1 MANFWAEQAIFT
13 SLTRR
18 GRAGYHVVARS
29 PGLSESDTTSLATWS
44 PSHGGLIV
52 DSANRT
58 SVNFHPMPG
67 GRFALSR
74 SIAGPAE
81 YSGRGGRQL
90 YTHALIIDP
99 IALRSVADHPLT
111 LYRAVVPLGYFHYR
125 ADPEPRLAPVRLPS
139 TYPQLEN
146 SAWAE
151 RARALGLVGLDRLG
165 SRLGSGESIQIAH
178 PGDRTALAECLFGL
192 LPVEARRS
200 VSFATSLLPSVV
212 RPFHLVLVAPG
223 K

>member
-1 MANFWAEQAIFT
+1 MANVWAEQAIFT

-44 PSHGGLIV
+44 PSHGGLLV
-52 DSANRT
+52 DAANRT

-74 SIAGPAE
+74 TVAGPAE

-99 IALRSVADHPLT
+99 NALRPVADHPLA
-111 LYRAVVPLGYFHYR
+111 LYRAILPLGHFHYR
-125 ADPEPRLAPVRLPS
+125 SDPGLRLAPVKLPS
-139 TYPQLEN
+139 TYPQLDE
-146 SAWAE
+146 SAWAA
-151 RARALGLVGLDRLG
+151 RARSLGLVGLDRLG
-165 SRLGSGESIQIAH
+165 GRLGSGESVQIAH

-192 LPVEARRS
+192 LPVEVRRS

-212 RPFHLVLVAPG
+212 RPFQLVLIAPG